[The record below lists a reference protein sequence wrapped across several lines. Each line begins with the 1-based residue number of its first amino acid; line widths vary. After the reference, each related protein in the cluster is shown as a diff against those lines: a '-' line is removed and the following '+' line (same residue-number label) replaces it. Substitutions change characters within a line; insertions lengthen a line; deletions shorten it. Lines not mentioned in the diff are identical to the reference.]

1 MAMSN
6 SKQMFSVMRSSF
18 TKKNV
23 EKFVIGLMTG
33 KERLRKIQKMP
44 DEIRKVDLWDGKDK
58 KPQTYDDYDDFDD
71 DEDFEDE
78 ELASDQVQEE
88 DDELCTEETKEECS
102 EKEDL

>member
-6 SKQMFSVMRSSF
+6 SKKRFSVMRSSF

-58 KPQTYDDYDDFDD
+58 KPQAYDDYDDFDD
-71 DEDFEDE
+71 EEDFEE
-78 ELASDQVQEE
+78 EVEVGQPEPEVV

-102 EKEDL
+102 